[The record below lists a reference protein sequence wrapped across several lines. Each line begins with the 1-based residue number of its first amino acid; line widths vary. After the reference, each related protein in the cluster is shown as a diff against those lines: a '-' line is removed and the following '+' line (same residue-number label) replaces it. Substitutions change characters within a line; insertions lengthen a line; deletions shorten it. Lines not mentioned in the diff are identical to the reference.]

1 MKRIA
6 ITVTI
11 LLVLVATGYLAF
23 DKWYKNDI
31 GTLWDNVPDN
41 AVLVFE
47 SDHVVESWNQLMASP
62 LWKSLKQINSFIETE
77 QNIKLLDSIGGNS
90 GGISRLLEENSLISL
105 HVTGKNSFDFTFFFD
120 LSTPSS
126 QGAAS
131 SLLEHYK
138 EKSGVKYSER
148 IYQAFKISELSSG
161 TTSFT
166 YLIHNNILIGSF
178 TSYLVEDV
186 VRLINNDFKT
196 SFNRTNSK
204 LFNLPKLS
212 NDEGNIYLNVEE
224 TSLWLSTFLT
234 AENRADTR
242 EVKDLG
248 SSMFLDV
255 DQSDNR
261 ILFNGFTTYSK
272 DTDFLSTF
280 TGQKPVNADVK
291 HYVPNRASVLYQ
303 FGFSEPVKWEKGLI
317 HYWETHSPQFYSGRK
332 DFQKKYNINLSE
344 IYQWMGTNLNLV
356 TLEPMDFSAN
366 EKLIFVHSADV
377 NEALKYLNKFSESL
391 AKAHGDSVYME
402 NFAEYE
408 LKELKVSDF
417 PKFAFGPLF
426 DGYRECYF
434 TVIGSYVVLA
444 TSMQTLKSLVED
456 IESENTWGRSV
467 AFNNFLE
474 GTLEETN
481 VSMIFNTRRI
491 WEYLL
496 ESQLNAKW
504 KEIAKQNEYPFK
516 SFNLGAVQFSRLDE
530 NFYTSIALQHEE
542 QPELKTKT
550 MYDALK
556 STSLNNKIITKPYVV
571 RNHVDNSLEVA
582 VQDSAYNFVLIGA
595 DGNVLWRDSLGESI
609 TSDIEQIDYYKN
621 GKLQYFFSTKSGIH
635 IIDRLG
641 NYIEG
646 FPVKLENTVI
656 KYASVVDYDKSKR
669 YRFLLADERGN
680 LYLYNKQGVSLEGW
694 GPREL
699 TGKPASKPFHI
710 RVRGRD
716 CIVTVQQDGI
726 VNVMNRRGEMMP
738 GFPLNLDARINTM
751 PLVNIGSDF
760 DKTIFTLVSKEGR
773 LIKFNLKGIV
783 ISTEQLYKP
792 TKETTFKLVP
802 DALGKTYIIARQDMA
817 RLVLLTPEHNEILA
831 KDYLSSDHLYVQYY
845 DLGSDHKIYAIT
857 DKTQDFTYL
866 YDRNGKL
873 ISSQPFTSEQE
884 IALMYFN
891 STGKYQIYVVAG
903 DTFKILTF

>member
-47 SDHVVESWNQLMASP
+47 SDHAVESWNQLMASP
-62 LWKSLKQINSFIETE
+62 LWKSLKKMESFKEME
-77 QNIKLLDSIGGNS
+77 QNIKLLDSIGANS
-90 GGISRLLEENSLISL
+90 GGLSKLLKENSLISL

-131 SLLEHYK
+131 GLLQHYK
-138 EKSGVKYSER
+138 EKEGIKYSER
-148 IYQAFKISELSSG
+148 IYQEFKISELASG
-161 TTSFT
+161 NTSFT
-166 YLIHNNILIGSF
+166 YLIHNNILMGSF

-186 VRLINNDFKT
+186 VRLINSDFKT
-196 SFNRTNSK
+196 SFNRSNHE
-204 LFNLPKLS
+204 LFSLPKLS
-212 NDEGNIYLNVEE
+212 NDEGNIYLNIEE
-224 TSLWLSTFLT
+224 ASLWLSTFIT
-234 AENRADTR
+234 SEKRVDSR
-242 EVKDLG
+242 QVKSLG

-255 DQSDNR
+255 DQSDKR

-272 DTDFLSTF
+272 DVDFLSTF
-280 TGQKPVNADVK
+280 SGQKPVNTDVK
-291 HYVPNRASVLYQ
+291 RYIPNRASVLYQ
-303 FGFSEPVKWEKGLI
+303 YGFSDPISWEKGLI
-317 HYWETHSPQFYSGRK
+317 RYWETHDPQFYSGRK
-332 DFQKKYNINLSE
+332 SFEKNYNISLSQ
-344 IYQWMGTNLNLV
+344 IYEWMGTNLNLI
-356 TLEPMDFSAN
+356 TLEPMDFSGS
-366 EKLIFVHSADV
+366 EKLAFVHSADV
-377 NEALKYLNKFSESL
+377 NEALKYLNRFSESL
-391 AKAHGDSVYME
+391 AQAHGDSVYLE
-402 NFAEYE
+402 SFAEYE
-408 LKELKVSDF
+408 FRELKVSDF
-417 PKFAFGPLF
+417 PKYAFGPLF
-426 DGYRECYF
+426 DGFKECYF
-434 TVIGSYVVLA
+434 TVIGNYVVLA

-481 VSMIFNTRRI
+481 LSMIFNTRRI

-496 ESQLNAKW
+496 GSQLNPKW
-504 KEIAKQNEYPFK
+504 KEIAVENEHPLK
-516 SFNLGAVQFSRLDE
+516 SFNLGAIQFSRLDE
-530 NFYTSIALQHEE
+530 NFYTSIVLQYEE
-542 QPELKTKT
+542 QPELKEKT

-571 RNHVDNSLEVA
+571 RNHVDNTFEVA
-582 VQDSAYNFVLIGA
+582 VQDSAYNFVLIAA
-595 DGNVLWRDSLGESI
+595 DGNVLWRDSLGEPI

-621 GKLQYFFSTKSGIH
+621 GKLQYFFTTKSGIH

-641 NYIEG
+641 NYIDG
-646 FPVKLENTVI
+646 FPVKLENAII

-669 YRFLLADERGN
+669 YRFLLAGERGN
-680 LYLYNKQGVSLEGW
+680 LYLYNKQGISLEGW

-699 TGKPASKPFHI
+699 AGKPASKPFHI

-716 CIVTVQQDGI
+716 CIVAVQQDGI
-726 VNVMNRRGEMMP
+726 VNIMNRRGEMLP

-751 PLVNIGSDF
+751 PFVNIGSDF
-760 DKTIFTLVSKEGR
+760 DKTIFTLISKEGR
-773 LIKFNLKGIV
+773 LIKFNLKGTV
-783 ISTEQLYKP
+783 TSTEQLYKP
-792 TKETTFKLVP
+792 TKETTFEMVP
-802 DALGKTYIIARQDMA
+802 DALGKTYIIVRQDMS
-817 RLVLLTPEHNEILA
+817 RLVLLTPDHNEILA
-831 KDYLSSDHLYVQYY
+831 KDYLSSDQLYVQYY

-866 YDRNGKL
+866 YDRDGKL